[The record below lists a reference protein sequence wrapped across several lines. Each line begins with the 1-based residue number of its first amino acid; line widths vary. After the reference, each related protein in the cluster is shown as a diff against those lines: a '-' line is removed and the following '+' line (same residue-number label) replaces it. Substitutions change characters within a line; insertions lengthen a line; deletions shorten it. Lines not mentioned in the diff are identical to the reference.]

1 MLAKCPRQ
9 FQLSLAVSELVWYS
23 SCYVHV
29 TIRHIERD
37 SQFLIYIT
45 FVNIKKVWEEA
56 DCIIVLRLDCVN
68 SKLDK
73 VRLDRY

>member
-1 MLAKCPRQ
+1 
-9 FQLSLAVSELVWYS
+9 
-23 SCYVHV
+23 VHV